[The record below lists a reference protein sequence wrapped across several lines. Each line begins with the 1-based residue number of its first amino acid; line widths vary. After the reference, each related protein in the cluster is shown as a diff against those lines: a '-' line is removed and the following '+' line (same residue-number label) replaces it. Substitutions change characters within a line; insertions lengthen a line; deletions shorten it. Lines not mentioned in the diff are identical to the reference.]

1 MTENRFEILHKL
13 ANNELYSGINITE
26 PGVFALG
33 SDVSITCT
41 SDFGVSSV
49 EWLRDRQVVS
59 SSTGSEG
66 VLSIAA
72 VNENYHGSQYT
83 CRTTASFGTQ
93 ERTINIQV
101 EGIMHLVAAI
111 VICD

>member
-1 MTENRFEILHKL
+1 M
-13 ANNELYSGINITE
+13 
-26 PGVFALG
+26 
-33 SDVSITCT
+33 SITCT

-59 SSTGSEG
+59 SAAGSEG

-83 CRTTASFGTQ
+83 CRTTASFGSQ
-93 ERTINIQV
+93 ERIITIQV
-101 EGIMHLVAAI
+101 EGMYIIIIINIIGH
-111 VICD
+111 

>member
-1 MTENRFEILHKL
+1 MTI
-13 ANNELYSGINITE
+13 
-26 PGVFALG
+26 V
-33 SDVSITCT
+33 CT
-41 SDFGVSSV
+41 SDFGVNSV

-72 VNENYHGSQYT
+72 VNENYYGSQYT

-93 ERTINIQV
+93 ERTITLQVEGMYHHHYTNLTFVREV
-101 EGIMHLVAAI
+101 EGIMHLVVAVVYKI
-111 VICD
+111 NYTINKYTLNCYISTSH